1 MNEIE
6 TVDKLELSFAELS
19 ESPIG
24 PISFVAG
31 SPGLRLVSFETLI
44 DLRSRQPDQ
53 KFQASLK
60 GFINLGDA
68 LAEMNEYL
76 HGLRKQFTVYP
87 DWTIFSSFQRRV
99 LEVTAEIPYGEVRTY
114 SEMARLIGA
123 PKAARAVGRALAQ
136 NPVPIIIPCHRVIS
150 ADRGLRGYIGGMERK
165 AFLLRLEGHRVS
177 KDGVVVIP

>member
-1 MNEIE
+1 
-6 TVDKLELSFAELS
+6 
-19 ESPIG
+19 
-24 PISFVAG
+24 
-31 SPGLRLVSFETLI
+31 
-44 DLRSRQPDQ
+44 
-53 KFQASLK
+53 
-60 GFINLGDA
+60 
-68 LAEMNEYL
+68 
-76 HGLRKQFTVYP
+76 
-87 DWTIFSSFQRRV
+87 V